1 MDQVEP
7 SSGDIPKFI
16 RRLMPA
22 ASDTELRE
30 ATETFE
36 RYMGIVLRIHQRLK
50 HEVVRRDSLHSG
62 IRDRVDDVS
71 RNV

>member
-1 MDQVEP
+1 MDLVEL

-16 RRLMPA
+16 RRLMPS
-22 ASDTELRE
+22 ASDMELRE

-36 RYMGIVLRIHQRLK
+36 RYMGVVLRMHQRLK
-50 HEVVRRDSLHSG
+50 HEVGQRDSLHSG